1 MELTTKHM
9 ERAKLKG
16 ESQATLEHA
25 RGAQEPLEHV
35 WEDEIPEDV
44 FYSVTGTKA
53 SEAAFWQVQEV
64 ADCYENSY
72 YDSWLEIAEQGASK

>member
-9 ERAKLKG
+9 ARATQRG
-16 ESQATLEHA
+16 ESQASLERA
-25 RGAQEPLEHV
+25 RGAVEPQEYV

-64 ADCYENSY
+64 ADRYENSY
-72 YDSWLEIAEQGASK
+72 YDAWLDIMQQGPSK